1 MVGRKKSWENF
12 IFLVRSSYL
21 WGRLW
26 LNYIDMQM
34 LLVFI
39 AAVLPAIVLLY
50 YIYNKDKEQP
60 EPTSLIL
67 RGFWFGILSVFVSL
81 LLSLLSSAVGLYSF
95 DDVSTW
101 GEAVRVSFFGAAIPE
116 ELAKLFMLWLL
127 LRKNP
132 YFDEHVDGIVYAVA
146 ISMGFAALENVGY
159 LFVNYDSWQAVGTT
173 RALVSVPAHYAFA
186 VFMGY
191 YYSMC
196 HFSQS
201 DKAYYG
207 IMAVAMPILFHGLF
221 DSLLFMMP
229 MNESYAVI
237 LLVVFSVFCYN
248 MHKLATS
255 RIKDH
260 LETDRRGGMG
270 C

>member
-1 MVGRKKSWENF
+1 MHTY
-12 IFLVRSSYL
+12 LVL
-21 WGRLW
+21 
-26 LNYIDMQM
+26 
-34 LLVFI
+34 I

-60 EPTSLIL
+60 EPTSMLL
-67 RGFWFGILSVFVSL
+67 KGFGFGILSVFASL
-81 LLSLLSSAVGLYSF
+81 LLSLPFEAIGLYRG
-95 DDVSTW
+95 DEVSTW
-101 GEAVRVSFFGAAIPE
+101 EEAIRISFFGAAIPE

-132 YFDEHVDGIVYAVA
+132 YFDEHMDGIVYAVA
-146 ISMGFAALENVGY
+146 VSMGFAALENVGY
-159 LFVNYDSWQAVGTT
+159 LFVNYDSWQTVGTT
-173 RALVSVPAHYAFA
+173 RALISVPAHYAFA

-201 DKAYYG
+201 DKTYYG
-207 IMAVAMPILFHGLF
+207 IMAIGMPILLHGLF
-221 DSLLFMMP
+221 DSFLFMMP
-229 MNESYAVI
+229 MSESYATI
-237 LLVVFSVFCYN
+237 LLVAFCVFCYN

-260 LETDRRGGMG
+260 LESDRRRTMG
-270 C
+270 Y